1 MSGLIEIEERVLPG
15 APISRLTLSMVDPTG
30 TDECFV
36 QSSSDT
42 GHAGT
47 GPNPPTNETDC
58 VNAGDTWVIS
68 NQTVHA
74 TASIDYYAPAITSPQ
89 WQSVTTPD
97 SLSPL
102 ANLKGR
108 CFVPNHPATA
118 NVNANVSAG
127 KNNVGQTD
135 NPDIASTQFGFEI
148 GYLYGEFHTGG
159 PQDYKTSDGPQY
171 ADFGN
176 FNFGA
181 VCGGMGFSLTYCH
194 SAAGLG
200 LMGRVAFRN
209 SEYALHISS
218 QHEQYNGAGIP
229 FLTPPFGDQPADSAE
244 ISAGYAYQAAGC
256 VQ

>member
-1 MSGLIEIEERVLPG
+1 M
-15 APISRLTLSMVDPTG
+15 
-30 TDECFV
+30 
-36 QSSSDT
+36 
-42 GHAGT
+42 
-47 GPNPPTNETDC
+47 
-58 VNAGDTWVIS
+58 
-68 NQTVHA
+68 
-74 TASIDYYAPAITSPQ
+74 SPQ

-97 SLSPL
+97 SLSPY
-102 ANLKGR
+102 ANLTGR

-118 NVNANVSAG
+118 DVNASVAAG

-135 NPDIASTQFGFEI
+135 NPDVASTQFGFEI

-181 VCGGMGFSLTYCH
+181 VCGAMTGSLTYCQ

-200 LMGRVAFRN
+200 LLGRVGIQN
-209 SEYALHISS
+209 SLHDL
-218 QHEQYNGAGIP
+218 HVPHRPHLQYNGEGVP
-229 FLTPPFGDQPADSAE
+229 FITPPFGDQPADSAE
-244 ISAGYAYQAAGC
+244 IAAGYAYQAAGC